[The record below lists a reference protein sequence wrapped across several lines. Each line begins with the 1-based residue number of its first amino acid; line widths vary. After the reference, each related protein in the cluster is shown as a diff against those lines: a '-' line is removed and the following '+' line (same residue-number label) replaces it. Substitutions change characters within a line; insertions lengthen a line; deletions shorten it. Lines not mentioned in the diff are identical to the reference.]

1 MAIAIAAVGNQR
13 YTCELVIR
21 RFACIALQR
30 LCARDC
36 ASIPPVNRAVQCW
49 LVMMTGL
56 LVPGDVAGQGR
67 PCSAD
72 SSWGRQRTD
81 EERKGREEG
90 AAGERRGGGIGD
102 WG

>member
-49 LVMMTGL
+49 LGGH
-56 LVPGDVAGQGR
+56 VPPTRVGGARGRMKRGRGGRRGQQGR
-67 PCSAD
+67 
-72 SSWGRQRTD
+72 
-81 EERKGREEG
+81 
-90 AAGERRGGGIGD
+90 GGDGG
-102 WG
+102 